1 MQVRFVFGWWIHYKL
16 GALAVDAAT
25 FFVMCLGHDTP
36 FHEGSIQ
43 KYSFNFI
50 LLLDLLPK
58 KDFVFNLDYL
68 ETFSEDGNLEN
79 YRKLDENAP
88 QLHFYVTYS
97 LYLRSDVL
105 PIALLFKFRDIS
117 LPHGLHSLVEEFIY
131 PTTNKGFQTW
141 VEAFDGCGG

>member
-1 MQVRFVFGWWIHYKL
+1 MQVRVVFGWWIHYKL
-16 GALAVDAAT
+16 GTLAVDATT
-25 FFVMCLGHDTP
+25 FFVMLSLGNDTP
-36 FHEGSIQ
+36 FHDGSIQ

-88 QLHFYVTYS
+88 QL
-97 LYLRSDVL
+97 
-105 PIALLFKFRDIS
+105 
-117 LPHGLHSLVEEFIY
+117 
-131 PTTNKGFQTW
+131 Q
-141 VEAFDGCGG
+141 